1 MIESSIF
8 FFLLRC
14 IIHQQCMAYFI
25 FSFGISH
32 SERPITAFL
41 FPYSLNHRPGND
53 NAFPLFCH
61 PNNQIPRKPK
71 KKTFLNWYAYK
82 NEEKKQQKLL
92 MFMAIQ
98 LTGKAAWLFVTLV
111 FFLLFTPSYFFRLLY
126 SQHFSLL
133 FLLWM
138 NEWHFTRRFRMKK
151 QFFFSVGIINRHRIE
166 FGVFFI
172 FFSRCCLYNEM
183 NETYHRFV

>member
-1 MIESSIF
+1 MIESSNF
-8 FFLLRC
+8 FFFWLRC

-71 KKTFLNWYAYK
+71 KNIFKLICVQEWGEKTTKVVDVYGNTINRKSSL
-82 NEEKKQQKLL
+82 
-92 MFMAIQ
+92 IIC
-98 LTGKAAWLFVTLV
+98 
-111 FFLLFTPSYFFRLLY
+111 YFSF
-126 SQHFSLL
+126 
-133 FLLWM
+133 
-138 NEWHFTRRFRMKK
+138 
-151 QFFFSVGIINRHRIE
+151 FFFSSLRH
-166 FGVFFI
+166 I
-172 FFSRCCLYNEM
+172 FFDYYIPNIFHCYFYFGWM
-183 NETYHRFV
+183 NDILRDGSEWRNNFFFLSE

>member
-1 MIESSIF
+1 
-8 FFLLRC
+8 
-14 IIHQQCMAYFI
+14 MAYFI

-71 KKTFLNWYAYK
+71 KNIFKLICVQEWGEKTTKVVDVYGNTINRKSSLIICYFS
-82 NEEKKQQKLL
+82 
-92 MFMAIQ
+92 
-98 LTGKAAWLFVTLV
+98 
-111 FFLLFTPSYFFRLLY
+111 FFSSLHSVIFFFRLLY

-151 QFFFSVGIINRHRIE
+151 QFFFCRN
-166 FGVFFI
+166 
-172 FFSRCCLYNEM
+172 NK
-183 NETYHRFV
+183 